1 MTAARRPRPAAGA
14 DAAGRPEG
22 PVLGFDFGTERIG
35 VAVGQTLTG
44 TASPLTTLDAH
55 GREPDWAAIDR
66 LVDEWRPAALV
77 IGIPRNMDGSDS
89 EMTARAGRFLRQL
102 RARHRLPTFGVDE
115 RLTTF
120 DAEQR
125 LAEAGLPRDR
135 ARGEIDRVA
144 AQLILETWFAGSGEC
159 EA

>member
-1 MTAARRPRPAAGA
+1 MNAPRSSPVAGNPVA
-14 DAAGRPEG
+14 ERPEG
-22 PVLGFDFGTERIG
+22 PVLGFDYGTERIG

-55 GREPDWAAIDR
+55 GRHPDWTAIDR
-66 LVDEWRPAALV
+66 LVEEWRPAALI

-89 EMTARAGRFLRQL
+89 EMTARASRFLRQL
-102 RARHRLPTFGVDE
+102 RARHRLPTYGVDE

-135 ARGEIDRVA
+135 FRGEIDRVA
-144 AQLILETWFAGSGEC
+144 AQLILETWFSGDGDG
-159 EA
+159 

>member
-1 MTAARRPRPAAGA
+1 MSQ
-14 DAAGRPEG
+14 AGRPEADAETAATDRPER
-22 PVLGFDFGTERIG
+22 PVLGFDYGTERIG

-55 GREPDWAAIDR
+55 GRNPDWTAIDR
-66 LVDEWRPAALV
+66 LVEEWRPAALI

-89 EMTARAGRFLRQL
+89 EMTARASRFLRQL
-102 RARHRLPTFGVDE
+102 RARHRLPTYGVDE

-144 AQLILETWFAGSGEC
+144 AQLILETWFSGDGDG
-159 EA
+159 

>member
-1 MTAARRPRPAAGA
+1 MSLPRGNTPAAPRA
-14 DAAGRPEG
+14 PAARPEG
-22 PVLGFDFGTERIG
+22 PVLGFDYGTERIG
-35 VAVGQTLTG
+35 VAVGQTLTE

-55 GREPDWAAIDR
+55 GRDPDWAAIDR
-66 LVDEWRPAALV
+66 LVKEWRPAALI
-77 IGIPRNMDGSDS
+77 IGIPRNMDGTDS
-89 EMTARAGRFLRQL
+89 EMTARASRFLRQL

-144 AQLILETWFAGSGEC
+144 AQLILETWFSGDGDG
-159 EA
+159 

>member
-1 MTAARRPRPAAGA
+1 MNAPRNSPVTGNPVAE
-14 DAAGRPEG
+14 RPEG
-22 PVLGFDFGTERIG
+22 PVLGFDYGTERIG

-55 GREPDWAAIDR
+55 GRNPDWTAIDR
-66 LVDEWRPAALV
+66 LVEEWRPAALI

-89 EMTARAGRFLRQL
+89 EMTARASRFLRQL
-102 RARHRLPTFGVDE
+102 RARHRLPTYGVDE

-125 LAEAGLPRDR
+125 LAEAGLPRNR

-144 AQLILETWFAGSGEC
+144 AQLILETWFSGDGDG
-159 EA
+159 

>member
-1 MTAARRPRPAAGA
+1 MSLPRGSTPAAPRA
-14 DAAGRPEG
+14 PAARPEG
-22 PVLGFDFGTERIG
+22 PVLGFDYGTERIG
-35 VAVGQTLTG
+35 VAVGQNLTE

-55 GREPDWAAIDR
+55 GRDPDWAAIDR
-66 LVDEWRPAALV
+66 LVKEWRPAALI
-77 IGIPRNMDGSDS
+77 IGIPRNMDGTDS
-89 EMTARAGRFLRQL
+89 EMTARASRFLRQL

-144 AQLILETWFAGSGEC
+144 AQLILETWFSGDGDG
-159 EA
+159 

>member
-1 MTAARRPRPAAGA
+1 MSARPDATAAGRPAT
-14 DAAGRPEG
+14 DRPEG
-22 PVLGFDFGTERIG
+22 PVLGFDYGTERIG

-55 GREPDWAAIDR
+55 GRDPDWAAIDR
-66 LVDEWRPAALV
+66 LVEEWRPAALV
-77 IGIPRNMDGSDS
+77 VGIPRNMDGSDS
-89 EMTARAGRFLRQL
+89 EMTARASRFLRQL
-102 RARHRLPTFGVDE
+102 RARHRLPTFDVDE

-125 LAEAGLPRDR
+125 LADAGLPRDR

-144 AQLILETWFAGSGEC
+144 AQLILETWFAGEGRP
-159 EA
+159 

>member
-1 MTAARRPRPAAGA
+1 MNAPRNSPVTANPVAE
-14 DAAGRPEG
+14 RPEG
-22 PVLGFDFGTERIG
+22 PVLGFDYGTERIG

-55 GREPDWAAIDR
+55 GRNPDWTAIDR
-66 LVDEWRPAALV
+66 LVEEWRPAALI

-89 EMTARAGRFLRQL
+89 EMTARASRFLRQL
-102 RARHRLPTFGVDE
+102 RARHRLPTYGVDE

-125 LAEAGLPRDR
+125 LAEAGLPRNR

-144 AQLILETWFAGSGEC
+144 AQLILETWFSGDGDG
-159 EA
+159 

>member
-1 MTAARRPRPAAGA
+1 MSLPRGSTPAAPRA
-14 DAAGRPEG
+14 PAARPEG
-22 PVLGFDFGTERIG
+22 PVLGFDYGTERIG
-35 VAVGQTLTG
+35 VAVGQTLTE

-55 GREPDWAAIDR
+55 GRDPDWAAIDR
-66 LVDEWRPAALV
+66 LVKEWRPAALI
-77 IGIPRNMDGSDS
+77 IGIPRNMDGTDS
-89 EMTARAGRFLRQL
+89 EMTARASRFLRQL

-144 AQLILETWFAGSGEC
+144 AQLILETWFSGDGDG
-159 EA
+159 

>member
-1 MTAARRPRPAAGA
+1 MNPPRGNAPAPRRLAA
-14 DAAGRPEG
+14 DRPEG
-22 PVLGFDFGTERIG
+22 PVLGFDYGTERIG

-66 LVDEWRPAALV
+66 LIGEWRPVALV
-77 IGIPRNMDGSDS
+77 IGIPRNMDDSDS
-89 EMTARAGRFLRQL
+89 EMTARASRFLRQL
-102 RARHRLPTFGVDE
+102 RARHRLPTYGVDE

-125 LAEAGLPRDR
+125 LSEAGLPRDR

-144 AQLILETWFAGSGEC
+144 AQLILETWFAGAEP
-159 EA
+159 AT

>member
-1 MTAARRPRPAAGA
+1 MSLPRSSTPAAPRVPA
-14 DAAGRPEG
+14 DRPEG
-22 PVLGFDFGTERIG
+22 PVLGFDYGTSRIG

-55 GREPDWAAIDR
+55 GRDPDWAAIDR
-66 LVDEWRPAALV
+66 LVEEWRPVALI
-77 IGIPRNMDGSDS
+77 IGIPRNMDGTDS
-89 EMTARAGRFLRQL
+89 EMTALASRFLRQL

-144 AQLILETWFAGSGEC
+144 AQLILETWFSGDGDG
-159 EA
+159 

>member
-1 MTAARRPRPAAGA
+1 MSLPRGNTPAAPRA
-14 DAAGRPEG
+14 PAARPEG
-22 PVLGFDFGTERIG
+22 PVLGFDYGTERIG
-35 VAVGQTLTG
+35 VAVGQTLTE

-55 GREPDWAAIDR
+55 GRDPDWAAIDR
-66 LVDEWRPAALV
+66 LVKEWRPAALI

-89 EMTARAGRFLRQL
+89 EMTARASRFLRQL

-125 LAEAGLPRDR
+125 LTEAGLPRNR
-135 ARGEIDRVA
+135 LRGEVDRVA
-144 AQLILETWFAGSGEC
+144 AQLILETWFSGDGDG
-159 EA
+159 

>member
-1 MTAARRPRPAAGA
+1 MRLPRGSTPAAPRA
-14 DAAGRPEG
+14 PAARPEG
-22 PVLGFDFGTERIG
+22 PVLGFDYGTERIG
-35 VAVGQTLTG
+35 VAVGQTLTE

-55 GREPDWAAIDR
+55 GRDPDWAAIDR
-66 LVDEWRPAALV
+66 LVKEWRPAALI
-77 IGIPRNMDGSDS
+77 IGIPRNMDGTDS
-89 EMTARAGRFLRQL
+89 EMTARASRFLRQL

-144 AQLILETWFAGSGEC
+144 AQLILETWFSGDGDG
-159 EA
+159 

>member
-1 MTAARRPRPAAGA
+1 MNAPRSSTP
-14 DAAGRPEG
+14 DAGRAPAERPQG
-22 PVLGFDFGTERIG
+22 PVLGFDYGTERIG
-35 VAVGQTLTG
+35 VAVGQTLTE

-55 GREPDWAAIDR
+55 RREPDWTAIDR
-66 LVDEWRPAALV
+66 LVEEWRPVALI
-77 IGIPRNMDGSDS
+77 IGIPRNMDGTDS
-89 EMTARAGRFLRQL
+89 EMTARASRFLRQL
-102 RARHRLPTFGVDE
+102 RARHRLSTYGVDE

-144 AQLILETWFAGSGEC
+144 AQLILETWFAGGGEG
-159 EA
+159 